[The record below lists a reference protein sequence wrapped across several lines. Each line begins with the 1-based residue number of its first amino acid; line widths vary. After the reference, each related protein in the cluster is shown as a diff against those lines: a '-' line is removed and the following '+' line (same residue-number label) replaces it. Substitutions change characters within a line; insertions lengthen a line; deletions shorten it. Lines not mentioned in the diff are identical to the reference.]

1 MVFEKGG
8 SKVRLANSR
17 ELKERHLKLLS
28 RFNDLGIEALI
39 VTHNSNVFYLS
50 NHIGSSGY
58 LLVVA
63 PSRNAPVGAVHLLV
77 DSRYAESAKRMQE
90 DSITACP
97 SLQVW
102 EVSGSYDET
111 LIGTMEEIQRVEGLA
126 LSKVG
131 FESEHLDV
139 SRFEFLKKKLTD
151 NQSNVELRMTTD
163 VIAEIRM
170 IKDAGEVERIR
181 ASALMLTAV
190 TESAFEAV
198 QPGVSELK
206 VARLIDE
213 SLSRVG
219 FERVAFDTIVAS
231 GPNSAL
237 PHHHPGKRCFE
248 VGDLVVLDFGGV
260 LDGYCCD
267 LTRTVSVGQPGPEA
281 KRVYSAVYAAQQAA
295 IQMVRPNVSTVDVD
309 GAARLVLQSN
319 GLGEAFS
326 HGTGHGLG
334 LEVHELPRVTK
345 AHSDANKPEVLLK
358 PGMVFTI
365 EPGAYIPGWG
375 GVRIEDDVL
384 VTNDGHSMLT
394 SVTRDLINL

>member
-1 MVFEKGG
+1 VH
-8 SKVRLANSR
+8 LANSR

-28 RFNDLGIEALI
+28 RFKDLGIDALI
-39 VTHNSNVFYLS
+39 VTHNPNVFYLS
-50 NHIGSSGY
+50 NHVGSSGY
-58 LLVVA
+58 LLVTA
-63 PSRNAPVGAVHLLV
+63 SAVYLLV
-77 DSRYAESAKRMQE
+77 DNRYAESAKRMQE
-90 DSITACP
+90 DSSTACP
-97 SLQVW
+97 LLQVW
-102 EVSGSYDET
+102 QVSSSYDET
-111 LIGTMEEIQRVEGLA
+111 LVEGLA
-126 LSKVG
+126 SLEVSKVG
-131 FESEHLDV
+131 FESKHLDV
-139 SRFEFLKKKLTD
+139 SRFEFLKKKLID
-151 NQSNVELRMTTD
+151 NQSNVELQMTAD

-181 ASALMLTAV
+181 ESASMLTEVA
-190 TESAFEAV
+190 ESAFRAV
-198 QPGVSELK
+198 RPGVSELK
-206 VARLIDE
+206 VARLINE

-219 FERVAFDTIVAS
+219 FDRVAFDTIVAS

-237 PHHHPGKRCFE
+237 PHHHPGQRCFK

-281 KRVYSAVYAAQQAA
+281 QRVYSAVHEAQQAA
-295 IQMVRPNVSTVDVD
+295 IHMVRPNVSTVDVD

-345 AHSDANKPEVLLK
+345 ARSDAKKLEVLLK

-375 GVRIEDDVL
+375 GVRIEDDIL
-384 VTNDGHSMLT
+384 VTNDGYSMLT
-394 SVTRDLINL
+394 SVARDLVNL

>member
-1 MVFEKGG
+1 MH
-8 SKVRLANSR
+8 LANSR
-17 ELKERHLKLLS
+17 ELKERHSKLLS

-39 VTHNSNVFYLS
+39 VTHNPNVFYLS
-50 NHIGSSGY
+50 NHIGSSGD
-58 LLVVA
+58 LVVTA
-63 PSRNAPVGAVHLLV
+63 DAVYLLV
-77 DSRYAESAKRMQE
+77 DSRYAESVKQMQE
-90 DSITACP
+90 DSIAACP
-97 SLQVW
+97 LLQVW
-102 EVSGSYDET
+102 QVSSSYDET
-111 LIGTMEEIQRVEGLA
+111 LVEGLTS
-126 LSKVG
+126 LEVSKVG
-131 FESEHLDV
+131 FESKHLDV
-139 SRFEFLKKKLTD
+139 SRFEFLKKELTD
-151 NQSNVELRMTTD
+151 NQSNVELQITTD
-163 VIAEIRM
+163 VIAEMRM

-181 ASALMLTAV
+181 ASASMLTEVA
-190 TESAFEAV
+190 ESAFRTV

-206 VARLIDE
+206 VARLINE

-219 FERVAFDTIVAS
+219 FDRVAFDTIVAS

-237 PHHHPGKRCFE
+237 PHHHPSKRCFE

-281 KRVYSAVYAAQQAA
+281 QRVYSAVHAAQQAA

-345 AHSDANKPEVLLK
+345 ARSDANKLEVLLK

-384 VTNDGHSMLT
+384 VTNDGYSMLT

>member
-1 MVFEKGG
+1 MH
-8 SKVRLANSR
+8 LANSR

-39 VTHNSNVFYLS
+39 VTHNPNVFYLS
-50 NHIGSSGY
+50 NHVGSSGY
-58 LLVVA
+58 LVVTA
-63 PSRNAPVGAVHLLV
+63 GAVYLLV
-77 DSRYAESAKRMQE
+77 DSRYAESAKQIQE
-90 DSITACP
+90 DSIAACP
-97 SLQVW
+97 LLQVW
-102 EVSGSYDET
+102 QVSNSYDET
-111 LIGTMEEIQRVEGLA
+111 LVEGLA
-126 LSKVG
+126 SLEVSKVG
-131 FESEHLDV
+131 FESKYLDV
-139 SRFEFLKKKLTD
+139 SRFEFLKKKLID
-151 NQSNVELRMTTD
+151 NQSNVELRMTMD
-163 VIAEIRM
+163 VIAEMRM

-181 ASALMLTAV
+181 ASASMLTEVA
-190 TESAFEAV
+190 ESAFRAV

-206 VARLIDE
+206 VARLINE

-219 FERVAFDTIVAS
+219 FDRVAFDTIVAS

-281 KRVYSAVYAAQQAA
+281 KRVYSAVHAAQQAA

-309 GAARLVLQSN
+309 SAARLVLQSN

-345 AHSDANKPEVLLK
+345 VHSDANKLEVLLK

-394 SVTRDLINL
+394 AVTRDLINL

>member
-1 MVFEKGG
+1 M
-8 SKVRLANSR
+8 RLANSR

-28 RFNDLGIEALI
+28 RFKDLGIEALI
-39 VTHNSNVFYLS
+39 VTHNPNVFYLS
-50 NHIGSSGY
+50 NHVGSSGY
-58 LLVVA
+58 LLVTG
-63 PSRNAPVGAVHLLV
+63 PSRNAPAGAVHLLV
-77 DSRYAESAKRMQE
+77 DSRYAESVKRMQE
-90 DSITACP
+90 DSITVCP

-102 EVSGSYDET
+102 EVSGSYDEA
-111 LIGTMEEIQRVEGLA
+111 LIGTIEKIQRVEGLA
-126 LSKVG
+126 LSNVG

-139 SRFEFLKKKLTD
+139 SRFEFLKRNLTD

-163 VIAEIRM
+163 VIAEMRM
-170 IKDAGEVERIR
+170 IKDSGEVERIR

-190 TESAFEAV
+190 TESVFEAV

-213 SLSRVG
+213 SLSRAG

-267 LTRTVSVGQPGPEA
+267 LTRTVSIGQPGPEA
-281 KRVYSAVYAAQQAA
+281 KRVYSAVYEAQQAA
-295 IQMVRPNVSTVDVD
+295 IQTVRPNVSTVDVD

-345 AHSDANKPEVLLK
+345 VHSDANKPEVLLK

>member
-1 MVFEKGG
+1 MH
-8 SKVRLANSR
+8 LANSR
-17 ELKERHLKLLS
+17 ELKKRHLKLLS

-39 VTHNSNVFYLS
+39 VTHNPNVFYLS
-50 NHIGSSGY
+50 NHVGSSGY
-58 LLVVA
+58 LVVTA
-63 PSRNAPVGAVHLLV
+63 GAVYLLV
-77 DSRYAESAKRMQE
+77 DSRYAESAKQMQE

-102 EVSGSYDET
+102 EVSSSYDEA
-111 LIGTMEEIQRVEGLA
+111 LVECLVS
-126 LSKVG
+126 LEVSKVG
-131 FESEHLDV
+131 FESKHLDV

-163 VIAEIRM
+163 VIAEMRM

-219 FERVAFDTIVAS
+219 FDRVAFDTIVAS

-281 KRVYSAVYAAQQAA
+281 KRVYSAVHAAQQAA

-309 GAARLVLQSN
+309 GAARLVLQRN

-345 AHSDANKPEVLLK
+345 AHSDANKLEVLLK

-384 VTNDGHSMLT
+384 VTNDGYSMLT